1 MHNIWFFFTCCF
13 FEILWAQNWPKYL
26 GYQKN
31 ISLRVRS
38 PWVVALLSKLWI
50 FVTIYLSRR
59 RLNQQ
64 FIWLSTF
71 QKPNLYL
78 SQRTE
83 VWYRASCIYTQ
94 IFSPKK
100 TGLFTHKKY
109 FQKLFW
115 LLFTFILCNF
125 SVRALKY
132 FLKNLKLIFCP

>member
-50 FVTIYLSRR
+50 FVTIYSSRR

-71 QKPNLYL
+71 QNPNLYSRL
-78 SQRTE
+78 
-83 VWYRASCIYTQ
+83 WNKYRVTLINFWTFFQGLCSLLEWIIHILFFNLLISNSRLASRR
-94 IFSPKK
+94 F
-100 TGLFTHKKY
+100 
-109 FQKLFW
+109 FQK
-115 LLFTFILCNF
+115 TNG
-125 SVRALKY
+125 R
-132 FLKNLKLIFCP
+132 NLICFGNVH